1 VSPVV
6 VLVPE
11 HPCPGTREA
20 TVPDTVKMRVHWPP
34 KIGSVTWLAPG
45 PAVIGSEMGPTDDVG
60 LQLEV
65 WVPFAVQV
73 PTNPLGPPLD
83 DPELLPLL
91 PPDELE
97 PLLLPDELP
106 LLDPLPPPPEP
117 LPLPELPLP
126 ELPSVPPSRSL
137 IPTIC
142 AHPPNAN
149 SAAAPIPPRTATNPI
164 DDRDSRVFIRT
175 SPGA

>member
-1 VSPVV
+1 
-6 VLVPE
+6 
-11 HPCPGTREA
+11 
-20 TVPDTVKMRVHWPP
+20 
-34 KIGSVTWLAPG
+34 
-45 PAVIGSEMGPTDDVG
+45 VIGSEMGPRDDVG

-65 WVPFAVQV
+65 WVPFAVQL

-91 PPDELE
+91 LPDEL

-117 LPLPELPLP
+117 PLP

-142 AHPPNAN
+142 AHPANAD
-149 SAAAPIPPRTATNPI
+149 SADAPSATRTTANPF
-164 DDRDSRVFIRT
+164 DERDSRVFIRT